1 MAQDFDGKPNGKPRP
16 PVVLCPVCGKHLE
29 FGLLEITEDD
39 GEVVRLLTYDC
50 PNGDFHGAMREK
62 EFLELAAK
70 EVVRRLRL
78 SSSR

>member
-1 MAQDFDGKPNGKPRP
+1 MDHMYKPNGTPHP
-16 PVVLCPVCGKHLE
+16 PVVLCPVCSKPLE

-50 PNGDFHGAMREK
+50 PNGDFQGAMSEA